1 MWLDYKLFATAK
13 KNPVFQRRMKQ
24 MMADSYRTWGPTPA
38 PIVWNWPAKPSIER
52 LSEIKQPTLI
62 IVGDMDVPGTI
73 AISDALKE
81 KIGGARKIVIK
92 GVSHHLNME
101 KPKEFNKAVLDF
113 LKEK

>member
-1 MWLDYKLFATAK
+1 MT
-13 KNPVFQRRMKQ
+13 RRRRAPSSHTNGGELLK
-24 MMADSYRTWGPTPA
+24 RKTPA

-62 IVGDMDVPGTI
+62 IVGDMDVPGTL

-81 KIGGARKIVIK
+81 KIGGARKIVIR